1 MNRYVRR
8 VPAAEAELA
17 LVEMLELFPDGVEEE
32 NDAGQVVLSGFAET
46 APAAGLECVPVAD
59 GWLNA
64 WRAYH
69 HGVQCGGLWVGPP
82 WQEAAEPA
90 VVIDPGRAF
99 GTGAHGS
106 TRAALELLQTLP
118 PQAALD
124 LGCGSGV
131 LSIAALRLGFGPIQA
146 YDIDPLAV
154 QASADNADRNGVR
167 FEVERRDVLSDPL
180 PEAPLWIANLQLDL
194 LERLL
199 ARTDLPP
206 LLLVSGLIES
216 QTLGGSPRMVV
227 DGWVAEVVRP

>member
-1 MNRYVRR
+1 
-8 VPAAEAELA
+8 VPAADAELA

-32 NDAGQVVLSGFAET
+32 VDGDHVVLSGFAET
-46 APAAGLECVPVAD
+46 ASAEGLECIPVAD
-59 GWLNA
+59 GWLDA
-64 WRAYH
+64 WREYH
-69 HGVQCGGLWVGPP
+69 HGVQCGALWVGPP
-82 WQEAAEPA
+82 WEQAVEPA

-106 TRAALELLQTLP
+106 TRAALALLQTLP

-131 LSIAALRLGFGPIQA
+131 LSIAAIRLGFGPIQA
-146 YDIDPLAV
+146 FDIDPLAV
-154 QASADNADRNGVR
+154 QASADNAARNGVW
-167 FEVERRDVLSDPL
+167 FEVGRSDALTDAL
-180 PEAPLWIANLQLDL
+180 PDAPLWIANLQLDL

-216 QTLGGSPRMVV
+216 QTLGGSPRTVV
-227 DGWVAEVVRP
+227 DGWVAEVLRP

>member
-17 LVEMLELFPDGVEEE
+17 LLEMLDLFPDGVQEEA
-32 NDAGQVVLSGFAET
+32 DGDQVVMSGFAET
-46 APAAGLECVPVAD
+46 APADGLECVPVAD
-59 GWLNA
+59 GWLDA
-64 WRAYH
+64 WREYH
-69 HGVQCGGLWVGPP
+69 HGVQCGSLWVGPP
-82 WQEAAEPA
+82 WEQAVEPA

-131 LSIAALRLGFGPIQA
+131 LSIAAMRLGFGPLRA
-146 YDIDPLAV
+146 FDIDPLAIG
-154 QASADNADRNGVR
+154 ASAENAARNGVW

-199 ARTDLPP
+199 VRTDLPP
-206 LLLVSGLIES
+206 VLLVSGLLES
-216 QTLGGSPRMVV
+216 QTLGGSPRAVV
-227 DGWVAEVVRP
+227 DGWAAEVLRP